1 MLAESKILQFHAFIV
16 LQDLL
21 QRVVFGMSLLALQMK
36 PMFLIVRTV
45 DMLKFSYTRAGEH
58 STQCGIKHLGRVK
71 FFTQVHD

>member
-1 MLAESKILQFHAFIV
+1 
-16 LQDLL
+16 
-21 QRVVFGMSLLALQMK
+21 MSLLALQMK